1 MIVIIGHSDL
11 VDNFINVISGWC
23 HSCWL
28 CNLHPA
34 WPHCSGGWPQCGEEW
49 KCKRFRVRLSE
60 KKNKKTIASATC
72 KELRQESHICQ
83 QLYMSIWLRLIVRYY
98 FSGPHTNLYPE
109 LADCYNQPD
118 HLCGVQ
124 SNLPGISGQKVQVLG
139 SSLKLSQRIKSN
151 LRGESV
157 ENTGILIQVTSDF

>member
-1 MIVIIGHSDL
+1 MKKKKLPVPHVKSSD
-11 VDNFINVISGWC
+11 
-23 HSCWL
+23 
-28 CNLHPA
+28 
-34 WPHCSGGWPQCGEEW
+34 
-49 KCKRFRVRLSE
+49 
-60 KKNKKTIASATC
+60 KKAIYASSYI
-72 KELRQESHICQ
+72 R
-83 QLYMSIWLRLIVRYY
+83 LYMSIWLRLIVRYY

-124 SNLPGISGQKVQVLG
+124 SNLPGVSGQQVQVLG

>member
-1 MIVIIGHSDL
+1 MKKKKLPVPHVKSSD
-11 VDNFINVISGWC
+11 
-23 HSCWL
+23 
-28 CNLHPA
+28 
-34 WPHCSGGWPQCGEEW
+34 
-49 KCKRFRVRLSE
+49 
-60 KKNKKTIASATC
+60 KKAIYAS
-72 KELRQESHICQ
+72 SYIW
-83 QLYMSIWLRLIVRYY
+83 LYMSIVRYY

-124 SNLPGISGQKVQVLG
+124 SNLPGVSGQEVQVLG

-157 ENTGILIQVTSDF
+157 ENTGILIHVTSDF